1 MYIHAKKLNIV
12 IFLDFKIQIIVY
24 ISSGTLF
31 CRWVGESIAF
41 SSCLI
46 QLMNYFDS
54 LGEMENK
61 VVIQGVF
68 SAPW

>member
-12 IFLDFKIQIIVY
+12 IFLDFKIQITVY
-24 ISSGTLF
+24 ISSGTLI
-31 CRWVGESIAF
+31 VLQMGGESTAF

-54 LGEMENK
+54 LRRK
-61 VVIQGVF
+61 WKIK
-68 SAPW
+68 W